1 MIGSVQFVVA
11 AGENGSR
18 LDAVVR
24 ARFPSSTAALVRR
37 AIEAEEIRLGDRLV
51 LKGAKVCAGDI
62 VRIERLLESS
72 DLRVTA
78 NPNLPIEILFAGDDL
93 VAVNKPAGMAVHPLR
108 PEETDTLANGL
119 VARFPEIAELGDQP
133 LLAGVAHR
141 IDTDTSGVVLAC
153 RTVAAWNS
161 VRAQFAAQRVRKTYL
176 ALVAGRVD
184 APGELTHDLA
194 HQPSFRGRMVDA
206 RTLRDPDRPMHAV
219 TAYRP
224 LRPVGAWTL
233 LEVTIHTGV
242 THQIRCQLALAGHP
256 LVGDTLYGGPALPG
270 FPRQFLHASAVVLE
284 HPRTGAPLR
293 IEAPLTEDL
302 RAFLEPWEGTQ

>member
-1 MIGSVQFVVA
+1 MIRGVQFVVS
-11 AGENGSR
+11 AGENGGR

-37 AIEAEEIRLGDRLV
+37 AIEANEIRVADRAAP
-51 LKGAKVCAGDI
+51 KGEKVRAGDE
-62 VRIERLLESS
+62 VRIGDLLEAS
-72 DLRVTA
+72 DLRVA
-78 NPNLPIEILFAGDDL
+78 PNPSLPIEILFADDDL

-108 PEETDTLANGL
+108 PEETDTLASGL

-153 RTVAAWNS
+153 RTVASWRS

-184 APGELTHDLA
+184 APGEQTHDLA

-206 RTLRDPDRPMHAV
+206 RTLRDADRPMRAV

-224 LRPVGAWTL
+224 LRPVGTWTL

-256 LVGDTLYGGPALPG
+256 LVGDTLYGGPAIPG
-270 FPRQFLHASAVVLE
+270 FPRQFLHASAVALE

-293 IEAPLTEDL
+293 IEAPLTGDL
-302 RAFLEPWEGTQ
+302 RAFLEGARGP

>member
-1 MIGSVQFVVA
+1 MISGTQFVVS
-11 AGENGSR
+11 AGEDGKR
-18 LDAVVR
+18 LDTVVR

-37 AIEAEEIRLGDRLV
+37 AIESDEIRLADRATSKGVKVRAGDEVRIDRLFE
-51 LKGAKVCAGDI
+51 A
-62 VRIERLLESS
+62 S
-72 DLRVTA
+72 DLRVA
-78 NPNLPIEILFAGDDL
+78 PNPNLPVEILFADDDL

-119 VARFPEIAELGDQP
+119 VARFPKIAELGDQP

-153 RTVAAWNS
+153 RTVASWNS
-161 VRAQFAAQRVRKTYL
+161 VRAQFAAQQVRKTYL
-176 ALVAGRVD
+176 ALVAGRVSE
-184 APGELTHDLA
+184 PGEGTHDLA

-206 RTLRDPDRPMHAV
+206 RTLREPDRPMRAV

-224 LRPVGAWTL
+224 LRQVGAWTL

-256 LVGDTLYGGPALPG
+256 LVGDTLYGGPAIPG
-270 FPRQFLHASAVVLE
+270 FPRQFLHASAVALE

-302 RAFLEPWEGTQ
+302 RAFLKLWEGTQ